1 MTSLTQQTS
10 ATIAPA
16 TMPPGMI
23 VTSLADAIQIGRIL
37 AASRFFK
44 DATNEQ
50 QAVAKI
56 LRGWE
61 LGIPPVAAL
70 ENIAVIDGK
79 TTLSAHLIAAKVAE
93 SSRYRLRVVNHTHEE
108 CVIRFEQK
116 IEGNWDYLGV
126 SEFTIDDARRAN
138 LLHKKNWQNY
148 PKAMLYARAVVQ
160 GARWYCSSVFM
171 GNIYIP
177 EELDATTV
185 DVSEVEDIPLM
196 QSNSE
201 QISNLLN
208 ELGVTEPADR
218 KAVAMQHLNGRKA
231 ADLMPDEL
239 EHVLTAIRDAYAP
252 QGESAAAATVVVDDD
267 DDDTEAVQFPQSTAP
282 PARVDD
288 ANEDE
293 PTDARAAIST
303 ALDSAGITDVDERQR
318 MVKRQL
324 MAMRRRKVE
333 TLTPEELLS
342 VIEGI
347 TATAA

>member
-1 MTSLTQQTS
+1 
-10 ATIAPA
+10 
-16 TMPPGMI
+16 
-23 VTSLADAIQIGRIL
+23 
-37 AASRFFK
+37 
-44 DATNEQ
+44 
-50 QAVAKI
+50 
-56 LRGWE
+56 
-61 LGIPPVAAL
+61 
-70 ENIAVIDGK
+70 
-79 TTLSAHLIAAKVAE
+79 
-93 SSRYRLRVVNHTHEE
+93 
-108 CVIRFEQK
+108 
-116 IEGNWDYLGV
+116 
-126 SEFTIDDARRAN
+126 
-138 LLHKKNWQNY
+138 
-148 PKAMLYARAVVQ
+148 MLYARAVVQ